1 MSYLKIQASGV
12 SYTKEKG
19 VRISLNIV
27 ELKGVLRFYLD
38 QYLEF
43 VTCKNNKINFMKI
56 KYTSFKSN
64 KLLQIKKHK
73 KEKWCNW

>member
-1 MSYLKIQASGV
+1 MSYLKIQANGV

-27 ELKGVLRFYLD
+27 ELRGVLRLYLD

-43 VTCKNNKINFMKI
+43 VTCKNNKIKFHENKVYLLKI
-56 KYTSFKSN
+56 Q
-64 KLLQIKKHK
+64 QIITK
-73 KEKWCNW
+73 KET

>member
-27 ELKGVLRFYLD
+27 ELKGVLRLYLD

-43 VTCKNNKINFMKI
+43 VTCKNNKI
-56 KYTSFKSN
+56 KYTSLKSN
-64 KLLQIKKHK
+64 KLYKRKKHK